1 MRLKPDTPTPN
12 FGDHEGPG
20 HFQIFLQL
28 KFFPH
33 DIFSQKKKKKDEVM
47 QKVKIAKKGNNL

>member
-33 DIFSQKKKKKDEVM
+33 DIFSQKKKKK
-47 QKVKIAKKGNNL
+47 KKGWGDAKGKDSKKRK